1 MSRLRRSPNAKTK
14 NRLEAGP
21 TKRPRHSGCCPE
33 SSMPSATME
42 GGDLKSPL
50 QRRGEL
56 ACGKIFQGAKA
67 SVEFGGRQA
76 PQAVEGAQK
85 IRGGTVTLARV
96 AFETAGNQVA
106 VGIASQAHAWHDVVE
121 APHVRGIAAKA
132 VKARPAFAIVNGFA
146 ERPGFQEIRAFEG
159 RGRGL
164 PGGLCGHQ
172 RAIFARADR
181 ADLLRQAHLSQ
192 MAALAAFEHA
202 QSPQLIEPAHRLARR
217 SDGETQSAG

>member
-56 ACGKIFQGAKA
+56 AGGEIFQGAKA

-85 IRGGTVTLARV
+85 IPGRPVTLARV
-96 AFETAGNQVA
+96 AFDTAGNQVA
-106 VGIASQAHAWHDVVE
+106 VGIASEAHA
-121 APHVRGIAAKA
+121 
-132 VKARPAFAIVNGFA
+132 
-146 ERPGFQEIRAFEG
+146 
-159 RGRGL
+159 
-164 PGGLCGHQ
+164 GHKVMQ
-172 RAIFARADR
+172 F
-181 ADLLRQAHLSQ
+181 L
-192 MAALAAFEHA
+192 
-202 QSPQLIEPAHRLARR
+202 
-217 SDGETQSAG
+217 SAGRNIGVVVDGKVTLYGGKKANEPVSRKKQGREERE